1 MVGRLAQAR
10 RGRSGHSHL
19 AGRRLDRLAAIL
31 GAARPV
37 AGAGTARRR
46 HPPGRLLRRYRIDAA
61 PGRVR
66 LRARRRSRGRRG
78 DSHRSGQAASPCC
91 RIFAGGTP
99 INAIHR
105 LVPTGDPLAGA
116 QRGRHHAGRPDGPRA
131 RHRGRP
137 VERHRPGAP
146 ASHSSWTGDGRRWS
160 RPVPPR
166 HSPGSAAGIR
176 RRSQA
181 GLGIRVAEPH
191 VGRAPGRGREPNIDR
206 PAAPGRA
213 QRLGRTTAARSDD
226 RDLRHRRRHRRPVQ
240 RPRPIGQAAMGTSGR
255 RDLSHGLVVWFT
267 GLSGAGKS
275 TIATALQ
282 AELTRR
288 GRHSE
293 LLDGDEVRTHL
304 SKGLGF
310 SKEDRDTN
318 IRRIGYVARL
328 IARSGGVAITA
339 AISPHRE
346 VRDELRGQT
355 PGFVEVFVRAP
366 LDTLVERDTK
376 GLYRK
381 AIAGEI
387 ANFTGVSDPYEEPLH
402 PEVVCD
408 TSTETVAESVAKVVA
423 TLERL
428 GHLERVVTQR
438 LPSGEELSELRAEA
452 RRLPQLQVGQREL
465 SDVFMLGAGALSP
478 LDRFL
483 GREDYESVVAQGRL
497 AGGAPFTIPIVLRTD
512 DVPAADRVG
521 LFIGD
526 KPVGILEIAEA
537 FEADPGREA
546 LEVYGTDD
554 EAHPGV
560 RLLKDSGRWA
570 VGGAVIALARPTSGV
585 PDYDLTPAQVRE
597 GKAQRGGRTIVGL
610 QTRNPVH
617 PAHDNLL

>member
-1 MVGRLAQAR
+1 MSKG
-10 RGRSGHSHL
+10 
-19 AGRRLDRLAAIL
+19 
-31 GAARPV
+31 
-37 AGAGTARRR
+37 
-46 HPPGRLLRRYRIDAA
+46 
-61 PGRVR
+61 
-66 LRARRRSRGRRG
+66 
-78 DSHRSGQAASPCC
+78 
-91 RIFAGGTP
+91 F
-99 INAIHR
+99 
-105 LVPTGDPLAGA
+105 
-116 QRGRHHAGRPDGPRA
+116 
-131 RHRGRP
+131 
-137 VERHRPGAP
+137 
-146 ASHSSWTGDGRRWS
+146 
-160 RPVPPR
+160 
-166 HSPGSAAGIR
+166 
-176 RRSQA
+176 
-181 GLGIRVAEPH
+181 
-191 VGRAPGRGREPNIDR
+191 
-206 PAAPGRA
+206 
-213 QRLGRTTAARSDD
+213 
-226 RDLRHRRRHRRPVQ
+226 
-240 RPRPIGQAAMGTSGR
+240 
-255 RDLSHGLVVWFT
+255 VVWFT

-282 AELTRR
+282 AELSRR

-339 AISPHRE
+339 AISPYRD

-408 TSTETVAESVAKVVA
+408 TSVESLAQSVTKVLDR
-423 TLERL
+423 LERL
-428 GHLERVVTQR
+428 GHLPRPPFER
-438 LPSGEELSELRAEA
+438 LPSGEELLELRAEA

-465 SDVFMLGAGALSP
+465 SDIFMLGAGALSP
-478 LDRFL
+478 VDRFL
-483 GREDYESVVAQGRL
+483 GREDYESVVARGRL

-537 FEADPGREA
+537 YEADPGREA
-546 LEVYGTDD
+546 LAVYGTDD
-554 EAHPGV
+554 DAHPGV

-570 VGGAVIALARPTSGV
+570 VGGAVIALARPTSGF

-597 GKAQRGGRTIVGL
+597 VKAQRGWRTMVGF

-617 PAHDNLL
+617 RAHEYLQKVALESIDGLLLHPLVGETKSDDIPAAVRMRCYEELLAGYYPADRVLLSTNPAWMRYAGPKEAVFHAIVRRNYGCTHFIVGRDHAGVGSYYDTYAAHRIFDDYTPGELGIEILRFEHTFFCSACGGMASTRTCPHPKELHQTLSGTAVRKLLDEGADLPPEFTRPEVARVLLDAAREEATA

>member
-1 MVGRLAQAR
+1 VSKG
-10 RGRSGHSHL
+10 
-19 AGRRLDRLAAIL
+19 
-31 GAARPV
+31 
-37 AGAGTARRR
+37 
-46 HPPGRLLRRYRIDAA
+46 
-61 PGRVR
+61 
-66 LRARRRSRGRRG
+66 
-78 DSHRSGQAASPCC
+78 
-91 RIFAGGTP
+91 F
-99 INAIHR
+99 
-105 LVPTGDPLAGA
+105 
-116 QRGRHHAGRPDGPRA
+116 
-131 RHRGRP
+131 
-137 VERHRPGAP
+137 
-146 ASHSSWTGDGRRWS
+146 
-160 RPVPPR
+160 
-166 HSPGSAAGIR
+166 
-176 RRSQA
+176 
-181 GLGIRVAEPH
+181 
-191 VGRAPGRGREPNIDR
+191 
-206 PAAPGRA
+206 
-213 QRLGRTTAARSDD
+213 
-226 RDLRHRRRHRRPVQ
+226 
-240 RPRPIGQAAMGTSGR
+240 
-255 RDLSHGLVVWFT
+255 VVWFT

-282 AELTRR
+282 AELSRR

-339 AISPHRE
+339 AISPYRE

-355 PGFVEVFVRAP
+355 PDFVEVFVRAP

-408 TSTETVAESVAKVVA
+408 TSIESLAQSVTKVLDR
-423 TLERL
+423 LERL
-428 GHLERVVTQR
+428 GHLPRPPFER
-438 LPSGEELSELRAEA
+438 LPSGEKLSELRAEA

-465 SDVFMLGAGALSP
+465 SDIFMLGAGALSP
-478 LDRFL
+478 VDGFL

-497 AGGAPFTIPIVLRTD
+497 AGGAPFTIPIVLRSD

-521 LFIGD
+521 LFIGE
-526 KPVGILEIAEA
+526 KPVGIMEIAEA
-537 FEADPGREA
+537 YEADPGREA
-546 LEVYGTDD
+546 LAVYGTDD

-560 RLLKDSGRWA
+560 RLLKDAGRWA
-570 VGGAVIALARPTSGV
+570 IGGAVIALARPTSGF

-597 GKAQRGGRTIVGL
+597 VKAQRGWRTMVGF

-617 PAHDNLL
+617 RAHEYLQKVALESVDGLLLHPLVGETKNDDIPAAVRMRCYEELLAGYYPADRVLLSTNPAWMRYAGPKEAVFHAIVRRNYGCTHFIVGRDHAGVGNYYDTYAAHRIFDEYPPSELGIEILRFEHTFYCSACGGMASTRTCPHPRELHRTLSGTAVRKLLDEGADLPVEFTRPEVARVLLDAAREEATA

>member
-1 MVGRLAQAR
+1 MSKG
-10 RGRSGHSHL
+10 
-19 AGRRLDRLAAIL
+19 
-31 GAARPV
+31 
-37 AGAGTARRR
+37 
-46 HPPGRLLRRYRIDAA
+46 
-61 PGRVR
+61 
-66 LRARRRSRGRRG
+66 
-78 DSHRSGQAASPCC
+78 
-91 RIFAGGTP
+91 F
-99 INAIHR
+99 
-105 LVPTGDPLAGA
+105 
-116 QRGRHHAGRPDGPRA
+116 
-131 RHRGRP
+131 
-137 VERHRPGAP
+137 
-146 ASHSSWTGDGRRWS
+146 
-160 RPVPPR
+160 
-166 HSPGSAAGIR
+166 
-176 RRSQA
+176 
-181 GLGIRVAEPH
+181 
-191 VGRAPGRGREPNIDR
+191 
-206 PAAPGRA
+206 
-213 QRLGRTTAARSDD
+213 
-226 RDLRHRRRHRRPVQ
+226 
-240 RPRPIGQAAMGTSGR
+240 
-255 RDLSHGLVVWFT
+255 VVWFT

-282 AELTRR
+282 AELSRR
-288 GRHSE
+288 GRHPE

-339 AISPHRE
+339 AISPYRD

-408 TSTETVAESVAKVVA
+408 TSVESLAQSVTKVLDR
-423 TLERL
+423 LERL
-428 GHLERVVTQR
+428 GHLPRPPLER
-438 LPSGEELSELRAEA
+438 LPSGEELLELRAEA

-465 SDVFMLGAGALSP
+465 SDIFMLGAGALSP
-478 LDRFL
+478 VDGFL
-483 GREDYESVVAQGRL
+483 GREDYESVVARGRL

-526 KPVGILEIAEA
+526 KPVGIMEIAEA
-537 FEADPGREA
+537 YEADPGREA
-546 LEVYGTDD
+546 LAVYGTDD
-554 EAHPGV
+554 EGHPGV
-560 RLLKDSGRWA
+560 RLLKDAGRWA
-570 VGGAVIALARPTSGV
+570 IGGAVIALARPTSGF

-597 GKAQRGGRTIVGL
+597 VKAQRGWRTMVGF

-617 PAHDNLL
+617 RAHEYLQKVALESVDGLLLHPLVGETKSDDIPAAVRMRCYEELLAGYYPADRVLLSTNPAWMRYAGPKEAVFHAIVRRNYGCTHFIVGRDHAGVGNYYDTYAAHRIFDEYTPSELGIEILRFEHTFYCSACGGMASTRTCPHPKELHRTLSGTAVRKLLDEGADLPVEFTRPEVARVLLDAAREEATA

>member
-1 MVGRLAQAR
+1 VSKGF
-10 RGRSGHSHL
+10 
-19 AGRRLDRLAAIL
+19 I
-31 GAARPV
+31 
-37 AGAGTARRR
+37 
-46 HPPGRLLRRYRIDAA
+46 
-61 PGRVR
+61 
-66 LRARRRSRGRRG
+66 
-78 DSHRSGQAASPCC
+78 
-91 RIFAGGTP
+91 
-99 INAIHR
+99 
-105 LVPTGDPLAGA
+105 
-116 QRGRHHAGRPDGPRA
+116 
-131 RHRGRP
+131 
-137 VERHRPGAP
+137 
-146 ASHSSWTGDGRRWS
+146 
-160 RPVPPR
+160 
-166 HSPGSAAGIR
+166 
-176 RRSQA
+176 
-181 GLGIRVAEPH
+181 
-191 VGRAPGRGREPNIDR
+191 
-206 PAAPGRA
+206 
-213 QRLGRTTAARSDD
+213 
-226 RDLRHRRRHRRPVQ
+226 
-240 RPRPIGQAAMGTSGR
+240 
-255 RDLSHGLVVWFT
+255 VWFT

-282 AELTRR
+282 AELSRR

-339 AISPHRE
+339 AISPYRE

-387 ANFTGVSDPYEEPLH
+387 ANFTGVSDPYEEPLR
-402 PEVVCD
+402 PEVTCD
-408 TSTETVAESVAKVVA
+408 TSVESVEQSVTKVLDR
-423 TLERL
+423 LERL
-428 GHLERVVTQR
+428 GYLQRRPFDR
-438 LPSGEELSELRAEA
+438 LPSDDELAELRAEA

-465 SDVFMLGAGALSP
+465 SDIFMLGAGALSP
-478 LDRFL
+478 LDGFL

-512 DVPAADRVG
+512 DVPAADQVG

-537 FEADPGREA
+537 YEADPGREA
-546 LEVYGTDD
+546 LAVYGTDD
-554 EAHPGV
+554 DAHPGV

-570 VGGAVIALARPTSGV
+570 VGGAVIALARPTSGF

-597 GKAQRGGRTIVGL
+597 VKAQRGWRTMVGF

-617 PAHDNLL
+617 RAHEYLQKVALESIDGLLLHPLVGETKSDDIPAAVRMRCYEELLAGYYPADRVLLSTNPAWMRYAGPKEAVFHAIVRRNYGCTHFIVGRDHAGVGSYYDTYAAHRIFDDYTPGELGIEILRFEHTFYCSACGGMASTRTCPHPKELHQTLSGTAVRKLLDEGADLPPEFTRPEVARVLLDAAREEATA